1 MRVESNVAP
10 LEREYLQ
17 GKVLVNFNVETETDN
32 EGIIRY
38 VYEQL
43 RFEPWYSEEA
53 IQKEVNKRKEE
64 LKVKTITPRQAR
76 LKLLEL
82 GLLDAIE
89 TSITTNRSWQIEWE
103 YANDIQRSNHLVSA
117 IQQLLGKT
125 DAEMDEFFIEASKL

>member
-82 GLLDAIE
+82 GLLDALE